1 MTTTLTADVPTPSL
15 VVDLNVLR
23 RNIASL
29 HERLSGIGVRVRP
42 HVKTHKSLQIAREQ
56 LAAGASGLTVATVGE
71 AEVFATV
78 CQDLFVAYPLWPDAT
93 QLASLSRLSGE
104 ARIAIGTDSVE
115 AVRHLADQLD
125 RRVELMIE
133 VDSGHHRS
141 GSRPDHVGHIAELAV
156 HHGLTVRGVFTFPGH
171 SYAPDGADVAAQQ
184 EADALEAAAASLRA
198 STGQDQVEV
207 SGGSTP
213 SVRSTRSSVV
223 TEARPGV
230 YVFNDAQQ
238 WELGT
243 VSPSQVALSAYA
255 RVVSRRPGYAV
266 LDAGSKVLGA
276 DRAPYATGF
285 GRLLDYPST
294 RLVQLSEHH
303 AVVALPDDT
312 DLSHGEVVRVVP
324 NHVCTAVNLV
334 DQFLPVAGGEQLTP
348 WPVDARG
355 LNR

>member
-1 MTTTLTADVPTPSL
+1 MPILAPDVPTPSL
-15 VVDLNVLR
+15 VVDVDVLR

-29 HERLSGIGVRVRP
+29 HRRLSELGIRVRP
-42 HVKTHKSLQIAREQ
+42 HVKTHKSLQVGREQ

-78 CQDLFVAYPLWPDAT
+78 CDDLFVAYPLWPDAA
-93 QLASLSRLSGE
+93 QLASLSRLSDAG
-104 ARIAIGTDSVE
+104 RIAIGTDSVE
-115 AVRHLADQLD
+115 AVQHLAATLD

-141 GSRPDHVGHIAELAV
+141 GSRPDDVGRIAELAV
-156 HHGLTVRGVFTFPGH
+156 RHGLTVRGVFTFPGH
-171 SYAPDGADVAAQQ
+171 SYAPGGGQVAAQD
-184 EADALEAAAASLRA
+184 EADALRAAATSLRA
-198 STGQDQVEV
+198 ATGQDGVEV

-213 SVRSTRSSVV
+213 SVGSTHSSVV

-243 VSPSQVALSAYA
+243 VDPSEVALTAYA
-255 RVVSRRPGYAV
+255 RVVSRRAGYAV
-266 LDAGSKVLGA
+266 LDAGSKVLGS

-285 GRLLDYPST
+285 GRLLDHAAA
-294 RLVQLSEHH
+294 RVVQLSEHH
-303 AVVALPDDT
+303 AVIALPDGA

-334 DQFLPVAGGEQLTP
+334 DQLLPVTDGRQLSP

-355 LNR
+355 RNR